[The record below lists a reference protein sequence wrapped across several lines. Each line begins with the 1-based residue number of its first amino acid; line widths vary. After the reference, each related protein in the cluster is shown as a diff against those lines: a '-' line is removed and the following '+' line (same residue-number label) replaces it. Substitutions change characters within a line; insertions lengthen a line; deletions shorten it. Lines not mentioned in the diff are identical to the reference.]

1 MHRRNEQK
9 CTGGTALDFR
19 HQKFSL
25 AAGLWSLRARWRNTK
40 LTKVP
45 AHPDPKDV
53 SKFSFEDFLAMQT
66 LVPMISGFLP
76 WTRFSLRPVALVS
89 VLVEVVVRER
99 CRILEM
105 GSGVST
111 LLLAAVLR
119 EQGKGRV
126 IAVEHHPAWAAMMS
140 RLLVAKGLAQYASV
154 LVAELEPTSLSMDGS
169 PWYSVDVLG
178 PLRDQEHD
186 LLLVDGPPAGEGRS
200 MSRGPALP
208 FFESALT
215 PDALVV
221 LDDIDR
227 SGELAVLERWEASG
241 TWRFERFPELGI
253 AMASAH
259 HPFMHW

>member
-1 MHRRNEQK
+1 LTNIATAQPEPK
-9 CTGGTALDFR
+9 GT
-19 HQKFSL
+19 
-25 AAGLWSLRARWRNTK
+25 
-40 LTKVP
+40 P
-45 AHPDPKDV
+45 

-66 LVPMISGFLP
+66 LAPMVSGFLP

-89 VLVEVVVRER
+89 VLVEAMVHER

-111 LLLAAVLR
+111 LLLAAALR

-126 IAVEHHPAWAAMMS
+126 IAVEHHPAWAGMMR
-140 RLLVAKGLAQYASV
+140 RLVVAKGLARHASV
-154 LVAELEPTSLSMDGS
+154 LVAELAPTSLSLDGS
-169 PWYSVDVLG
+169 PWYSADVLG
-178 PLRDQEHD
+178 PLLDQKHD

-215 PDALVV
+215 DDALVV

-227 SGELAVLERWEASG
+227 PGELAVLQSWEASG

-253 AMASAH
+253 AMASANRA
-259 HPFMHW
+259 FMHW